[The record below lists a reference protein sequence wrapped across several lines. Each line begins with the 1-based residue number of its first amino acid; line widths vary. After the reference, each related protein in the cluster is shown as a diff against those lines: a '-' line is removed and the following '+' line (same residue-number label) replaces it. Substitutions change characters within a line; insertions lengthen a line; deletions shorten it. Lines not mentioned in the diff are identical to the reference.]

1 MSGKKEL
8 QQIIEN
14 QLVKKTLEL
23 IEDTDSEGEEDD
35 NELFI
40 LGLLALNEEH
50 YLKTHTYNSVVKLKH
65 WYNDILPAY
74 DNIRFKKILRM
85 LPENFKLLVN
95 LIKNHS
101 IFKVIIQNNNYL

>member
-14 QLVKKTLEL
+14 QLVKKMLEL

-40 LGLLALNEEH
+40 LGLLALNEER
-50 YLKTHTYNSVVKLKH
+50 YLETRTYN
-65 WYNDILPAY
+65 
-74 DNIRFKKILRM
+74 R
-85 LPENFKLLVN
+85 
-95 LIKNHS
+95 
-101 IFKVIIQNNNYL
+101 